1 MPKAM
6 RCRALYPGTFDPF
19 TNGHL
24 DIAQR
29 AAAIFDELV
38 IGVASDSGKDT
49 LFPLEERVEM
59 VRDACRHL
67 PTVRVESF
75 QGLVV
80 AFASSIGA
88 RVLVKGLRAV
98 TDFEREMQM
107 AMMNR
112 SLAPDLDTVFLV
124 ADTMYTFLS
133 SGLVKEVCML
143 GGDVSAYVP
152 ETVLP
157 RIVARLQPGRD
168 QR

>member
-1 MPKAM
+1 
-6 RCRALYPGTFDPF
+6 
-19 TNGHL
+19 
-24 DIAQR
+24 
-29 AAAIFDELV
+29 
-38 IGVASDSGKDT
+38 
-49 LFPLEERVEM
+49 
-59 VRDACRHL
+59 
-67 PTVRVESF
+67 
-75 QGLVV
+75 
-80 AFASSIGA
+80 
-88 RVLVKGLRAV
+88 LVKGLRAV